1 MHLFLNELCFLSSF
15 RKFETR
21 EIKFNSLSIMLITF
35 VRYTFIDFGVLMQE
49 HSDLSVEIYDLL
61 KDGRQLSISGITR
74 ELKSRDF
81 NEHRLIVTGY
91 LRALKD
97 MDCLNEF
104 DLSPSKIYTLKE
116 DKNAGGF
123 VRTKKEVKTV
133 DVYGLVGEK
142 LSKMTSAA
150 TKIETAVYIFMTL
163 FDRPCFESEL
173 NAAGIDSNQ
182 ITRYFNPT
190 TNSTAN
196 STANPTSDSNLVV
209 KSKDFKK
216 YYDELPQIPKNSP
229 AYEIHTDKLDP
240 DFLMRTVNILSALLK
255 DEIDVSELVSKTA
268 NKSLLDF

>member
-1 MHLFLNELCFLSSF
+1 
-15 RKFETR
+15 
-21 EIKFNSLSIMLITF
+21 
-35 VRYTFIDFGVLMQE
+35 MQE

-104 DLSPSKIYTLKE
+104 DLSPSKIYTLKTDE
-116 DKNAGGF
+116 KNAGFF
-123 VRTKKEVKTV
+123 VKTKKETKTA
-133 DVYGLVGEK
+133 DIYSLVGDK

-182 ITRYFNPT
+182 ISRYFN
-190 TNSTAN
+190 SAAE
-196 STANPTSDSNLVV
+196 SRLVV

-216 YYDELPQIPKNSP
+216 FYDELPQIPKNSP
-229 AYEIHTDKLDP
+229 AYEIHTDKLDS
-240 DFLMRTVNILSALLK
+240 DFLMRAVNILSTLLK
-255 DEIDVSELVSKTA
+255 DEIDVSALVSKTA

>member
-1 MHLFLNELCFLSSF
+1 
-15 RKFETR
+15 
-21 EIKFNSLSIMLITF
+21 
-35 VRYTFIDFGVLMQE
+35 MQE

-74 ELKSRDF
+74 ELKSRNF

-104 DLSPSKIYTLKE
+104 DLSPSKIYTLKT
-116 DKNAGGF
+116 DGKGANAFSISKSKTSGF
-123 VRTKKEVKTV
+123 AADSETCSCTS
-133 DVYGLVGEK
+133 DVYGLVGDK
-142 LSKMTSAA
+142 LSKMTSPA

-173 NAAGIDSNQ
+173 NAAGVDSNQ
-182 ITRYFNPT
+182 LSKYFAA
-190 TNSTAN
+190 SG
-196 STANPTSDSNLVV
+196 DSGDSHLVF

-229 AYEIHTDKLDP
+229 AYEIHTDKLDS
-240 DFLMRTVNILSALLK
+240 DFLMRAVNILSALLK

-268 NKSLLDF
+268 NTSLLDF

>member
-1 MHLFLNELCFLSSF
+1 
-15 RKFETR
+15 
-21 EIKFNSLSIMLITF
+21 MLITF
-35 VRYTFIDFGVLMQE
+35 VRYTSIDFGVLMQE

-97 MDCLNEF
+97 MDYLNEF
-104 DLSPSKIYTLKE
+104 DLSPSKIYTLKTDE
-116 DKNAGGF
+116 KNAVAF
-123 VRTKKEVKTV
+123 TKVKKEVKTA
-133 DVYGLVGEK
+133 DIYSLVGDK

-182 ITRYFNPT
+182 IARYFN
-190 TNSTAN
+190 SAAE
-196 STANPTSDSNLVV
+196 SHLVV

-229 AYEIHTDKLDP
+229 AYEIHADKLDP
-240 DFLMRTVNILSALLK
+240 DFLMRAVNILSTLLK
-255 DEIDVSELVSKTA
+255 DEIDVSALVSKTA

>member
-1 MHLFLNELCFLSSF
+1 
-15 RKFETR
+15 
-21 EIKFNSLSIMLITF
+21 MLITF

-182 ITRYFNPT
+182 ITRYFSST
-190 TNSTAN
+190 TGST
-196 STANPTSDSNLVV
+196 PDSNLVV

-216 YYDELPQIPKNSP
+216 YYDELPQIPKSSP

-240 DFLMRTVNILSALLK
+240 DFLMRAVNILSALLK

>member
-1 MHLFLNELCFLSSF
+1 
-15 RKFETR
+15 
-21 EIKFNSLSIMLITF
+21 
-35 VRYTFIDFGVLMQE
+35 MQE

-61 KDGRQLSISGITR
+61 KNGRQMSISGITR

-104 DLSPSKIYTLKE
+104 ELSPSKIYTLKTDE
-116 DKNAGGF
+116 KGAVF
-123 VRTKKEVKTV
+123 ISKSKPEVKTA
-133 DVYGLVGEK
+133 DIYSLVGDK
-142 LSKMTSAA
+142 LSKMASSV
-150 TKIETAVYIFMTL
+150 TKIETAVYIFSVL

-173 NAAGIDSNQ
+173 NAAGIESNQ
-182 ITRYFNPT
+182 LARYFG
-190 TNSTAN
+190 A
-196 STANPTSDSNLVV
+196 AAEFHLVI

-229 AYEIHTDKLDP
+229 AYEIRADTPDP
-240 DFLMRTVNILSALLK
+240 DFLMRAVNILSALLK
-255 DEIDVSELVSKTA
+255 DEIDVSSLVSKSA